1 MPAMAFAHQ
10 LLALAPRGRVTWMLV
25 ALNIA
30 AWLGAIAAGADSL
43 HPTAAQLL
51 SLGGNAASEVQQG
64 QWWRLLTSGF
74 MHIGPMH
81 LALNMLGLLL
91 VGPAVE
97 RRYGHW
103 QFLFLYIGAA
113 LAGAAA
119 SLHFSAN
126 SGVSVGASAGVF
138 GCAGALLT
146 MLVRQRRH
154 LPLQFGRRALAGIVL
169 AIVFSLVQGLAPGV
183 DNAAHVGGLLA
194 GIALALMLPG
204 RFEPEQAGSR
214 IRRPR
219 WLRAALGGLAI
230 ATVTAVVAVTA
241 PRAPFDLS
249 EAFQASAAME
259 RGMRE
264 FADALE
270 QLQREADDVESRQLS
285 EDEADR
291 RSRQLHAP
299 RFQRLVA
306 QLSAIYLPPN
316 DPRAPLLATTLRAC
330 RLLLEHLSMELRS
343 VNGRPVA
350 VDPVRSATI
359 AAELGRL
366 NAEISKLAAQLK
378 QPPAR

>member
-169 AIVFSLVQGLAPGV
+169 AIVFSLVQGLA
-183 DNAAHVGGLLA
+183 
-194 GIALALMLPG
+194 
-204 RFEPEQAGSR
+204 E
-214 IRRPR
+214 
-219 WLRAALGGLAI
+219 
-230 ATVTAVVAVTA
+230 
-241 PRAPFDLS
+241 
-249 EAFQASAAME
+249 
-259 RGMRE
+259 
-264 FADALE
+264 
-270 QLQREADDVESRQLS
+270 
-285 EDEADR
+285 
-291 RSRQLHAP
+291 
-299 RFQRLVA
+299 
-306 QLSAIYLPPN
+306 LSAIRLPPTTRGRRCSP
-316 DPRAPLLATTLRAC
+316 PRCALAACCSSICRWSCAASMAGRWRSIRFAPPPSPPSSAGSMPKSRSWRRSSSSRRRAD
-330 RLLLEHLSMELRS
+330 HQT
-343 VNGRPVA
+343 
-350 VDPVRSATI
+350 VDVVVDGTSTPVRSASTRTV
-359 AAELGRL
+359 APKALRPAPPGGRRPV
-366 NAEISKLAAQLK
+366 S
-378 QPPAR
+378 ARAG